1 MVWLLR
7 SANRKRNVTTVRN
20 FGKDRNTVWP
30 LSIKLTL
37 LTSTAV
43 QNKEKNRLSLQYKT
57 YYGVYHWHSYW
68 IGDNNKA

>member
-20 FGKDRNTVWP
+20 FGKDRNTLWP

-43 QNKEKNRLSLQYKT
+43 QNKEKK
-57 YYGVYHWHSYW
+57 
-68 IGDNNKA
+68 

>member
-7 SANRKRNVTTVRN
+7 SANRKRNVITVRN
-20 FGKDRNTVWP
+20 FGKDRNTLWP

-57 YYGVYHWHSYW
+57 YYGVYRWHIV
-68 IGDNNKA
+68 IG

>member
-7 SANRKRNVTTVRN
+7 SANRKRNVITVRN
-20 FGKDRNTVWP
+20 FGKDRNTLWP
-30 LSIKLTL
+30 LNIKLTL

-57 YYGVYHWHSYW
+57 YYGVYRWHIV
-68 IGDNNKA
+68 IG

>member
-7 SANRKRNVTTVRN
+7 SANRKRNVITVRN
-20 FGKDRNTVWP
+20 FGKDRNTLWP

-43 QNKEKNRLSLQYKT
+43 QNKEKYRLSLQYKT
-57 YYGVYHWHSYW
+57 YYGVYRWHIV
-68 IGDNNKA
+68 IG